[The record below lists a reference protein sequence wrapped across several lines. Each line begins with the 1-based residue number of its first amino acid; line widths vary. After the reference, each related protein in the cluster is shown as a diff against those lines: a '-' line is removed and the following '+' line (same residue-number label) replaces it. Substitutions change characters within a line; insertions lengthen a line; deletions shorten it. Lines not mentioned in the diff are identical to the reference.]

1 MQRQVT
7 VACLRSASPS
17 PLMSHL
23 FKMCCSFSD
32 DSPGFQLGATWQSG
46 GRSSP
51 LSFLLHGDVLVGLPS
66 STCTRQCLAEL
77 LGRTQST
84 DLGWGDR
91 DLCGQHLL
99 LYTTRRCMVALKFFL
114 SVGQLWFR
122 SASLARKK
130 MFLLQKKKEKER
142 EKKVVIFKSHVLI

>member
-1 MQRQVT
+1 MSLRARRAKEEEMQRQVMVT
-7 VACLRSASPS
+7 CLRSALHS
-17 PLMSHL
+17 PLMSLL

-91 DLCGQHLL
+91 DLSGQHL
-99 LYTTRRCMVALKFFL
+99 LYTTRRCMVALKFF
-114 SVGQLWFR
+114 
-122 SASLARKK
+122 SLLDN
-130 MFLLQKKKEKER
+130 FGLGLLP
-142 EKKVVIFKSHVLI
+142 